1 MLIGLK
7 HFTQQAIAKIL
18 SFEISH
24 RIYAIILIVAIITIV
39 VDSTIVKYSAFGYY
53 ELPEQTNMMI
63 FISFVTIFVVCNWV
77 LLRSLKGVFPQRDN
91 GQRLN
96 LNYPYVIIS
105 IVQCSITVIM
115 ISLILQIV
123 SNNSYDI
130 HLLYFIIYAVYVV
143 SMGLSSC
150 LTFMF
155 LRWFISNKQYTV
167 LLYATSFF
175 LITIYLVLSLLY
187 LTIQFS
193 STPAQITPIPI
204 HQSMTTIQTYQ
215 FNGFL
220 NNSLDLFSI
229 LSFVAIWLTTASLLR
244 QYSFRIGR
252 VKYWLIISAPL
263 IYFLFPLEKYIGNV
277 FFMFMYS
284 SPILFGIVYV
294 LFFSATK
301 QVGGILFGL
310 VFWTASRKTR
320 GKRLQESL
328 LISAAGMIILFGS
341 AQIDSLLY
349 GAYPPYGLVTISF
362 MPLGSYLL
370 FIGIFTS
377 ARTLSQDGQL
387 RKEFYKS
394 AESHLA
400 LLKTIGVT
408 EMERLLE
415 KNSTSLS

>member
-24 RIYAIILIVAIITIV
+24 RIYAVILIVAIITIV

-53 ELPEQTNMMI
+53 ELPELTNLMI

-123 SNNSYDI
+123 STNSYDI

-193 STPAQITPIPI
+193 SYPAQITLIPI
-204 HQSMTTIQTYQ
+204 HQLMTSIQTYQ

-220 NNSLDLFSI
+220 NNSLDLFCNLASY
-229 LSFVAIWLTTASLLR
+229 SVSVKAI
-244 QYSFRIGR
+244 
-252 VKYWLIISAPL
+252 
-263 IYFLFPLEKYIGNV
+263 
-277 FFMFMYS
+277 
-284 SPILFGIVYV
+284 
-294 LFFSATK
+294 
-301 QVGGILFGL
+301 
-310 VFWTASRKTR
+310 
-320 GKRLQESL
+320 
-328 LISAAGMIILFGS
+328 
-341 AQIDSLLY
+341 
-349 GAYPPYGLVTISF
+349 
-362 MPLGSYLL
+362 
-370 FIGIFTS
+370 
-377 ARTLSQDGQL
+377 
-387 RKEFYKS
+387 
-394 AESHLA
+394 
-400 LLKTIGVT
+400 
-408 EMERLLE
+408 
-415 KNSTSLS
+415 